1 MRRRIAY
8 WAVCTHARYDRVSE
22 LVEDALANGAV
33 AVTGGAPVAGTS
45 GYFFQPT
52 VLTNVRA
59 CTAHALIP
67 PIWVLRARPL
77 YLVV

>member
-1 MRRRIAY
+1 M
-8 WAVCTHARYDRVSE
+8 CTHARYDRVSE

-59 CTAHALIP
+59 CTAN
-67 PIWVLRARPL
+67 
-77 YLVV
+77 